1 MRMTFQPTKV
11 LADLR
16 LNKAA
21 KQEDEQ
27 ERKRIER
34 ADRIK
39 HALTV
44 LDSLRSWNLESRRS
58 QA

>member
-1 MRMTFQPTKV
+1 MTFQPTKV

-21 KQEDEQ
+21 KQEDEE
-27 ERKRIER
+27 ERKRIEH
-34 ADRIK
+34 ADRIR

-44 LDSLRSWNLESRRS
+44 LDSLRSWNHESRRP

>member
-1 MRMTFQPTKV
+1 MRMTFQPKKV

-21 KQEDEQ
+21 KQEDEE
-27 ERKRIER
+27 ERKRIEH
-34 ADRIK
+34 ADRIR

>member
-1 MRMTFQPTKV
+1 MTFQPTKV

-16 LNKAA
+16 LNKTA
-21 KQEDEQ
+21 KQEDEE

-34 ADRIK
+34 ADRIR

>member
-1 MRMTFQPTKV
+1 MRMTFQPAKV

-21 KQEDEQ
+21 KQEDEE

-34 ADRIK
+34 ADRIR

-44 LDSLRSWNLESRRS
+44 LDSLRSWNLESRS
-58 QA
+58 GQV

>member
-21 KQEDEQ
+21 KQEDEE
-27 ERKRIER
+27 ERKRIEH
-34 ADRIK
+34 ADRIR
-39 HALTV
+39 HALTGIN
-44 LDSLRSWNLESRRS
+44 SLRSWNLESRGS

>member
-1 MRMTFQPTKV
+1 MRMTFQPVKV

-27 ERKRIER
+27 ERKRIEH
-34 ADRIK
+34 ADRIR

-44 LDSLRSWNLESRRS
+44 LDSLRSWNLESLEGH
-58 QA
+58 A

>member
-1 MRMTFQPTKV
+1 MRMTFQPVKV

-27 ERKRIER
+27 ERKRIEH

-44 LDSLRSWNLESRRS
+44 LDSLRSWNLESREGH
-58 QA
+58 A

>member
-16 LNKAA
+16 LNKTA
-21 KQEDEQ
+21 KQEDEE
-27 ERKRIER
+27 ERKRIEH
-34 ADRIK
+34 ADRIR

-44 LDSLRSWNLESRRS
+44 LDSLRSWNHESRRP

>member
-1 MRMTFQPTKV
+1 MRMTIQPVKV

-21 KQEDEQ
+21 KQEDEH
-27 ERKRIER
+27 ERKRIEH
-34 ADRIK
+34 ADRIR

>member
-21 KQEDEQ
+21 KQEDEE
-27 ERKRIER
+27 ERKRIEH
-34 ADRIK
+34 ADRIR

>member
-21 KQEDEQ
+21 KQEDEE

-34 ADRIK
+34 ADRIR

-44 LDSLRSWNLESRRS
+44 LDSLRSWNLERRRS

>member
-27 ERKRIER
+27 ERKRIEH
-34 ADRIK
+34 ADRIR

>member
-1 MRMTFQPTKV
+1 MRMTFQPVKV

-21 KQEDEQ
+21 KQEDEE

-34 ADRIK
+34 ADRIR

-44 LDSLRSWNLESRRS
+44 LDSLRSWNLESRGG
-58 QA
+58 QV

>member
-21 KQEDEQ
+21 KQEDQE

>member
-1 MRMTFQPTKV
+1 MRMTFHPKKV

-21 KQEDEQ
+21 KQEDEE
-27 ERKRIER
+27 ERKRIEH
-34 ADRIK
+34 ADRIR

>member
-21 KQEDEQ
+21 KQEDEE

-34 ADRIK
+34 ADRIR